1 MSEKKYPLK
10 RGQEYEFYIQKLAF
24 GGAGL
29 ARVDNY
35 VVFIKG
41 TIPGDRVIARVFK
54 RKTAFAEARLIR
66 ILEPSQQ
73 RITPPCRYFGWCG
86 GCNWQTLSYQDQLMY
101 KRQIVAESLS
111 HLGGIGEL
119 EIKPVV
125 VSDSIFAYRNK
136 MEFSF
141 SDRRWLLPEELANSE
156 IKNDFALGLHIP
168 GTFDKI
174 LQIDECLLQ
183 SSIANQILLFV
194 KDYSVAK
201 GLPPYGIKSHQ
212 GLLRFLVIRQS
223 RYNDSI
229 LVNIVT
235 AYEDRKVLTALADEL
250 VKRFPDIKSVVNTIN
265 SGLAQVA
272 YGDKEFLL
280 AGVDHIQEKLGNYI
294 FKISANSFFQTNTTQ
309 ALKLYQLVKEF
320 AALSGREIVW
330 DLYSGTGTIALFVA
344 NDSKQV
350 LAFESNES
358 AVSDGKNNAREHH
371 ISNVQFIAGDL
382 LHHLEV
388 THPQPDVLI
397 TDPPRAG
404 MHPRVTEYIHQ
415 LKAKRVVYVSCNPT
429 TLARDLALLKNNY
442 HITAV
447 QPVDMF
453 PQTYHIETIVQLTLK
468 EGSD

>member
-1 MSEKKYPLK
+1 MNDKKYPLK
-10 RGQEYEFYIQKLAF
+10 KGQEYEFTIQKLAF

-41 TIPGDRVIARVFK
+41 TIPGDRVLARVFK
-54 RKTAFAEARLIR
+54 RKTAFAEARLTR
-66 ILEPSQQ
+66 ILDPSPQ
-73 RITPPCRYFGWCG
+73 RIAPPCRYFGWCG
-86 GCNWQTLSYQDQLMY
+86 GCNWESLSYQDQLMY
-101 KRQIVAESLS
+101 KGQIVAESLS

-119 EIKPVV
+119 PINPVIA
-125 VSDSIFAYRNK
+125 SESIFAYRNK

-141 SDRRWLLPEELANSE
+141 SDRRWLLPDEMENPE
-156 IKNDFALGLHIP
+156 IKKDFALGLHIP

-194 KDYSVAK
+194 KDYVKVK
-201 GLPPYGIKSHQ
+201 GLQPYGIKSHQ
-212 GLLRFLVIRQS
+212 GFLRFLVIRQS
-223 RYNDSI
+223 RYNGSI
-229 LVNIVT
+229 LINIVT

-272 YGDKEFLL
+272 YGDKEILL
-280 AGVDHIQEKLGNYI
+280 AGVDHIQEKLGDYI
-294 FKISANSFFQTNTTQ
+294 FKISANSFFQTNTRQ
-309 ALKLYQLVKEF
+309 ALKLYQLVREL
-320 AALSGREIVW
+320 ADLSGDEIVW

-344 NDSKQV
+344 NDCKQV
-350 LAFESNES
+350 FAFESNES
-358 AVSDGKNNAREHH
+358 AVRDGKNNARDHH
-371 ISNVQFIAGDL
+371 ISNIQFIAGDL
-382 LHHLEV
+382 LQHLEV
-388 THPQPDVLI
+388 IQPKPDVLI

-404 MHPRVTEYIHQ
+404 MHPRVTEYISN

-429 TLARDLALLKNNY
+429 TLARDLVLLKKNY
-442 HITAV
+442 HISAV

-453 PQTYHIETIVQLTLK
+453 PQTYHIETVVQLTLK
-468 EGSD
+468 DSLY